1 MSETTASITLTRLV
15 RPLGDPFRRYKVFV
29 DGELVGDIRRR
40 ETKTYEVEPGPHQL
54 HLELAWALFQPSDVR
69 RSKAA
74 FADVAPGEEMKFICK
89 ARATIGVLGGML
101 RWDHI
106 TVTPVERVHAPGAAF
121 SPAARPPAPGA
132 PSDAEVRAAWE
143 AWVGASDRATAL
155 RIALQTAIAAGDGA
169 EADRL
174 RSEVHDLLSERATLA
189 VEYQRLKALRP
200 DWNAPSR

>member
-1 MSETTASITLTRLV
+1 MSEPAARITLTRLV
-15 RPLGDPFRRYKVFV
+15 RPLGDPFRRYRVFV
-29 DGELVGDIRRR
+29 DDEQVGDIRRR

-74 FADVAPGEEMKFICK
+74 FADVAAGEEMKFTCR

-106 TVTPVERVHAPGAAF
+106 TVTPVERIHAPGATF
-121 SPAARPPAPGA
+121 RPTKPEPPPGA
-132 PSDAEVRAAWE
+132 PSDEELRTAWE
-143 AWVGASDRATAL
+143 AWTGASDRATEL
-155 RIALQTAIAAGDGA
+155 RTALQAAVAARDDA

-174 RSEVHDLLSERATLA
+174 RSQVHDLLSERQQLAT
-189 VEYQRLKALRP
+189 EYQRLKALRP
-200 DWNAPSR
+200 DWDAPAR

>member
-1 MSETTASITLTRLV
+1 VPEETARITLTRLV

-29 DGELVGDIRRR
+29 DDEQVGVIRRR

-74 FADVAPGEEMKFICK
+74 FADVAPGEELKFTCK
-89 ARATIGVLGGML
+89 ARATMGVLGGML

-106 TVTPVERVHAPGAAF
+106 TVTPIERVHAPGATF
-121 SPAARPPAPGA
+121 GPAKPEPAPGA
-132 PSDAEVRAAWE
+132 PSDEELRASWE
-143 AWVGASDRATAL
+143 AWVGASDRATEL
-155 RIALQTAIAAGDGA
+155 RRSLQTAIASGHDA

-174 RSEVHDLLSERATLA
+174 KSEVRDLLSERKGLA
-189 VEYQRLKALRP
+189 AEYQRLKALRP
-200 DWNAPSR
+200 DWDAPAR